1 MMASAWRRLVAFGF
15 RLLYREMAWTY
26 DLVSWLVSGGEWRAW
41 MRAALVV
48 VQPKAGE
55 RVLEVAH
62 GTGHLLMALDDMRA
76 EVWGVDYSAQM
87 GRIARAR
94 TGGRVGLARAMGEA
108 LPFAD
113 ETFDGLVCT
122 FPSDFVL
129 RDVTLR
135 EFWRVLRPDGRG
147 AIVLHGVRT
156 TGGLWMRAM
165 DGLFR
170 ATGQGRVIAPERP
183 SDAAIQAR
191 YGWVVKKVRS
201 AGLAGEMRVI
211 ATPRGYALVLGVKR
225 AEA

>member
-1 MMASAWRRLVAFGF
+1 MAAMWRRFVRFGF
-15 RLLYREMAWTY
+15 RVLYREMAWTY

-41 MRAALVV
+41 MRVALEV
-48 VQPKAGE
+48 VQPKTGE

-62 GTGHLLMALDDMRA
+62 GTGHLLVALQAMGA
-76 EVWGVDYSAQM
+76 EAWGVDYSAQM
-87 GRIARAR
+87 GRIAHRR

-113 ETFDGLVCT
+113 GVFDGLVCT

-129 RDVTLR
+129 RPETLR

-156 TGGLWMRAM
+156 RGGVWMRAM

-170 ATGQGRVIAPERP
+170 ITGQGRVIAPERP
-183 SDAAIQAR
+183 SQAVIDQR
-191 YGWVVKKVRS
+191 YGWVVEKLCE

-211 ATPRGYALVLGVKR
+211 STERGYALVLGFGR
-225 AEA
+225 AGA